1 MDPQKAFD
9 GILDYS
15 LSIGHNDKF
24 KTDAINNLRTIL
36 YNGVRFPEK
45 IIEDIGKETEI
56 DTAAVGDKPK
66 RKTINL

>member
-56 DTAAVGDKPK
+56 DAAAVGDKPK